1 MFIVILVTE
10 PAQHLCGNH
19 VLGGSVMP
27 KIKPW
32 TGIEN
37 GSRGP
42 TYPRKSAVTLRVVSN
57 LNLHRIL
64 FHLATRFCT
73 NTDKKG
79 DQRTN
84 ESLRTGRR
92 RSVILVQQRI
102 GPYIPGLIMPLSEP
116 C

>member
-1 MFIVILVTE
+1 
-10 PAQHLCGNH
+10 
-19 VLGGSVMP
+19 MP

-73 NTDKKG
+73 IADKKG

-84 ESLRTGRR
+84 ESVRTGRR

>member
-19 VLGGSVMP
+19 VLGGCVMP

-73 NTDKKG
+73 IADKKG

-84 ESLRTGRR
+84 ESVRTGRR
-92 RSVILVQQRI
+92 RSVI
-102 GPYIPGLIMPLSEP
+102 
-116 C
+116 